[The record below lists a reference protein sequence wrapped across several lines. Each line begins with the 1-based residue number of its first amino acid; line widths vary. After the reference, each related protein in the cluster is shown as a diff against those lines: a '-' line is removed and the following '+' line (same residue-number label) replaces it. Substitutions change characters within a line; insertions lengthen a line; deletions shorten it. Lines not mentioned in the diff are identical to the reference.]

1 MDFFLTAHR
10 YLRFVILAVGII
22 GVLRSMVGLG
32 SREALF
38 VRVDRMLMRLYIGA
52 LDLQLVAG
60 VVLAVLLLNE
70 SQTVPWIHL
79 LIMLPA
85 IFVAHLN
92 RRYREWENRDRH
104 GAHLRIYL
112 ISLGLIALGLAVIGQ
127 LRLI

>member
-1 MDFFLTAHR
+1 MDFFLTVHR
-10 YLRFVILAVGII
+10 YLRFVILAVGIL
-22 GVLRSMVGLG
+22 GVLRSVVSLG

-38 VRVDRMLMRLYIGA
+38 VRVDKLLMRLYIGA

-60 VVLAVLLLNE
+60 VVLAVLLLTE
-70 SQTVPWIHL
+70 SQVVPWIHL
-79 LIMLPA
+79 FLMLPA

-104 GAHLRIYL
+104 AAHLRIYL
-112 ISLGLIALGLAVIGQ
+112 ISLGLIALGLLVIGQ